1 MFIPTSSVLRPRAAA
16 LGLIIACV
24 ALAVAACDD
33 TTTPPPAPNGIDI
46 VSGDAQYSKKGTELE
61 EPVTVQVSL
70 PDGEPAPGVTVQF
83 QVIEGAGS
91 LSAATAKTSSS
102 GEASVRWTMGPSVG
116 LNRLRIALV
125 DNSSLTAVATATA
138 SEFYCPEEDPTFAR
152 KFSAAH
158 NLFLLS
164 RDAGALESAGEA
176 AAGVVYVELDLGNLL
191 FQASAFMRFDESVS
205 HQVVV
210 RDCAFAASGDFY
222 ATRNSVGNDVVKF
235 ASDGTPSHFAMQQSN
250 FGSEIDATPGGILVG
265 CDAFGP
271 FVVTCRDTLTRWSAA
286 TYSGVYPDAANNDA
300 VATNPADDDLYFIYL
315 GDRALWRIP
324 LDGLTATGPPE
335 KVVTLERDEADGA
348 NGMVVNDSDGAI
360 YILVES
366 TAVKAILKVTPA
378 GVKTVEYDFFT
389 RGAGDAAG
397 RQSDLA
403 IDRSYD
409 FLYTLDTR
417 NNVILIYQLVAHQLN
432 ELVSAG
438 DPNAASN
445 ASAGERVGLSV
456 LP

>member
-1 MFIPTSSVLRPRAAA
+1 MFTPTSSVVRPRAAA

-24 ALAVAACDD
+24 ALAGIACDD
-33 TTTPPPAPNGIDI
+33 TTTPPPAPTGIDI

-61 EPVTVQVSL
+61 EPVTVHVSL
-70 PDGEPAPGVTVQF
+70 PDGEPAPGVEVRF

-91 LSAATAKTSSS
+91 VSAATAMTSTS
-102 GEASVRWTMGPSVG
+102 GEASARWTMGPAVG
-116 LNRLRIALV
+116 LNRLGISLV
-125 DNSSLTAVATATA
+125 DNSSLTVVATATS

-152 KFSAAH
+152 RFSAAH

-164 RDAGALESAGEA
+164 RDAGALEVAGED
-176 AAGVVYVELDLGNLL
+176 AAGVVYVELDLGNLR
-191 FQASAFMRFDESVS
+191 FQATAFERFDETVS
-205 HQVVV
+205 HQVAV

-235 ASDGTPSHFAMQQSN
+235 ASDGTPSYFAMQESN
-250 FGSEIDATPGGILVG
+250 FGSEIDATSGGILVG
-265 CDAFGP
+265 CDALGP
-271 FVVTCRDTLTRWSAA
+271 FVVTCRDTLYRWTAT

-300 VATNPADDDLYFIYL
+300 VATNPDDDDLYFIYL
-315 GDRALWRIP
+315 GDRALWRVP
-324 LDGLTATGPPE
+324 LDGLAPTGPPE
-335 KVVTLERDEADGA
+335 KVVTLERAEADGA
-348 NGMVVNDSDGAI
+348 SGMVVNDSDGVI

-366 TAVKAILKVTPA
+366 PTVKAILKVTPA
-378 GVKTVEYDFFT
+378 GTKTVEFDFFT

-397 RQSDLA
+397 QQSDLA
-403 IDRSYD
+403 IDRSFD

-417 NNVILIYQLVAHQLN
+417 NNVILIYQLVSRQLS
-432 ELVSAG
+432 ELVSIG

-445 ASAGERVGLSV
+445 GSVGERVGLSV

>member
-1 MFIPTSSVLRPRAAA
+1 MFTTISSVSRPRAAA
-16 LGLIIACV
+16 LVLTVAV
-24 ALAVAACDD
+24 ALAGVACDD
-33 TTTPPPAPNGIDI
+33 STTPPPAPTGIDI

-70 PDGEPAPGVTVQF
+70 PDGEPAAGYDVQF
-83 QVIEGAGS
+83 QVIEGGGS
-91 LSAATAKTSSS
+91 LSAGAATTSAD
-102 GEASVRWTMGPSVG
+102 GIASVRWTMGPAVG
-116 LNRLRIALV
+116 LNRLRISLA
-125 DNSSLTAVATATA
+125 DNSSLTAVASAT
-138 SEFYCPEEDPTFAR
+138 SGEFYCPEEDPTFAR
-152 KFSAAH
+152 KFSTAH

-164 RDAGALESAGEA
+164 RDAGALESAGEP

-191 FQASAFMRFDESVS
+191 FEATAFERFDETVS

-235 ASDGTPSHFAMQQSN
+235 ASNGTPSHFAMQESN
-250 FGSEIDATPGGILVG
+250 FGSEIDATPAGILVG

-271 FVVTCRDTLTRWSAA
+271 FVVTCRDTLTRWTAT

-300 VATNPADDDLYFIYL
+300 VATNPVDDDLYFIYL
-315 GDRALWRIP
+315 GDRALWRVP
-324 LDGLTATGPPE
+324 LDGLTPTGPPE

-348 NGMVVNDSDGAI
+348 SGMVVNDSDGSI

-366 TAVKAILKVTPA
+366 SAVKAILKVTPA
-378 GVKTVEYDFFT
+378 GTKTVEFDFFT

-397 RQSDLA
+397 QQSDLA
-403 IDRSYD
+403 IDRTYD

-417 NNVILIYQLVAHQLN
+417 NNVILIYQLATGQMS
-432 ELVSAG
+432 ELVSVG